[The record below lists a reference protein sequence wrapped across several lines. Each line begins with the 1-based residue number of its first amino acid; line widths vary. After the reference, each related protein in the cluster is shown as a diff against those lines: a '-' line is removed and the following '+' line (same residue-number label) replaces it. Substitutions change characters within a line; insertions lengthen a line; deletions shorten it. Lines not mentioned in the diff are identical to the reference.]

1 MPPDVLVRQPTDCR
15 SADIARYH
23 APGRTMRQ
31 FIRHPVD
38 VPVEIRAG
46 GSGTATALHTH
57 DISLGGL
64 ALQSGFAVAVGSIVD
79 ICIACVQPPFAAHA
93 RVAWCRARDDQGF
106 ELGVTFL
113 DAEDAFLARMVE
125 QVCHIEEY
133 RKSVQ
138 RIEQRVLS
146 SEEAALEWIDK
157 HAARFPEIG
166 AQPH

>member
-1 MPPDVLVRQPTDCR
+1 
-15 SADIARYH
+15 
-23 APGRTMRQ
+23 MRQ

-46 GSGTATALHTH
+46 ASGTARAFHTH

-64 ALQSGFAVAVGSIVD
+64 ALQSSFAVDVGSIVD
-79 ICIACVQPPFAAHA
+79 IRIGCVQPPFAAHA
-93 RVAWCRARDDQGF
+93 RVAWCRTRDDEGF

-113 DAEDAFLARMVE
+113 DAQDAFLARMVE

-133 RKSVQ
+133 RRSVQ
-138 RIEQRVLS
+138 RTERRELS

-157 HAARFPEIG
+157 HAARFPDIG
-166 AQPH
+166 AHPH

>member
-1 MPPDVLVRQPTDCR
+1 
-15 SADIARYH
+15 
-23 APGRTMRQ
+23 MRQ

-38 VPVEIRAG
+38 VPVEVRAR

-57 DISLGGL
+57 DIGLGGL
-64 ALQSGFAVAVGSIVD
+64 AIQSESEVSVGSIVD
-79 ICIACVQPPFAAHA
+79 IRIACVQPPFSAHA
-93 RVAWCRARDDQGF
+93 RVAWCHPRNGQGF
-106 ELGVTFL
+106 DIGVTFL

-138 RIEQRVLS
+138 RTERRVLS

-157 HAARFPEIG
+157 HAARFPDID
-166 AQPH
+166 AQSH

>member
-1 MPPDVLVRQPTDCR
+1 MRQ
-15 SADIARYH
+15 
-23 APGRTMRQ
+23 RQ
-31 FIRHPVD
+31 FIRHPID
-38 VPVEIRAG
+38 VPVEIFASGSGAG
-46 GSGTATALHTH
+46 GLHTH

-64 ALQSGFAVAVGSIVD
+64 ALQSDFAVEVGSIVD
-79 ICIACVQPPFAAHA
+79 VRISCVHPPFAAHA
-93 RVAWCRARDDQGF
+93 RVAWCRARDDEGF

-138 RIEQRVLS
+138 RTEHRVLS

-157 HAARFPEIG
+157 HAALFPDIG

>member
-1 MPPDVLVRQPTDCR
+1 
-15 SADIARYH
+15 
-23 APGRTMRQ
+23 MRQ

-38 VPVEIRAG
+38 VPVEIRAR
-46 GSGTATALHTH
+46 SAAATTALHTH
-57 DISLGGL
+57 DISMGGL
-64 ALQSGFAVAVGSIVD
+64 SLQSGFPVDVGSIVD
-79 ICIACVQPPFAAHA
+79 ICISCVQPPFETHA
-93 RVAWCRARDDQGF
+93 RVAWCRECEGPGF

-138 RIEQRVLS
+138 RTEQRVLS
-146 SEEAALEWIDK
+146 PEEAALEWIDK

-166 AQPH
+166 ANPH